1 MTSENKTWENLKT
14 KYLCE
19 VEKALSSVQHPRS
32 KDVLADVKS
41 HLEQRFAELKPDQKN
56 WEDFQGIIADMGPP
70 ADYAELL
77 GPQAERP
84 VTRAQR
90 KYLVAACSVVVILVA
105 VIWSLVSITDSAETY
120 IVAFKPLAPFAPQT
134 ARDLLDAFNE
144 RHPRGVRTHHYR
156 TKVQDNALVGYICVD
171 SEAGKDAVISVLE
184 QSGKVTFVAATKATP
199 EAFEKHRAMRQPSLK
214 TGLTQTAAEPERP
227 HRPAA
232 PKEREM
238 LRELQDSLE
247 QWLKDDREADGAKCD
262 SLVEHILSRPRG
274 SPEAYFAAASAARLR
289 GQPQKVVDILRK
301 AIATCPKEKAPG
313 LNLPVDVVAYFR
325 IGAIARHSGNAEEAT
340 KAYESA
346 IKNIDGIEAAEFH
359 KASCYMYLAE
369 IAHEILKDDEPAMKR
384 LREMTFII
392 NSADIE
398 KMSPDWAEV
407 WPVLKGWT
415 SYEYA
420 RVKSGKVPVSD
431 GPKYPKAAD
440 EGVLGLAMIQMS
452 LGGLEHHILL
462 QQTAQSNKS
471 SIDSALAKLALALSY
486 MHSGRNLEARKYLSD
501 LAESDS
507 YFAPYGN
514 ELLKTH
520 LDLPVG
526 Q

>member
-1 MTSENKTWENLKT
+1 
-14 KYLCE
+14 
-19 VEKALSSVQHPRS
+19 
-32 KDVLADVKS
+32 
-41 HLEQRFAELKPDQKN
+41 
-56 WEDFQGIIADMGPP
+56 
-70 ADYAELL
+70 
-77 GPQAERP
+77 
-84 VTRAQR
+84 
-90 KYLVAACSVVVILVA
+90 
-105 VIWSLVSITDSAETY
+105 
-120 IVAFKPLAPFAPQT
+120 
-134 ARDLLDAFNE
+134 
-144 RHPRGVRTHHYR
+144 
-156 TKVQDNALVGYICVD
+156 
-171 SEAGKDAVISVLE
+171 
-184 QSGKVTFVAATKATP
+184 
-199 EAFEKHRAMRQPSLK
+199 
-214 TGLTQTAAEPERP
+214 
-227 HRPAA
+227 
-232 PKEREM
+232 M
-238 LRELQDSLE
+238 LRQLQDSLE
-247 QWLKDDREADGAKCD
+247 QWLKDHREADGAKCD